1 MTTLVDAEARA
12 AIRDRLDATVVV
24 EAAAGTG
31 KTTALVERIIAVLA
45 SGRAGVDQIAAV
57 TFTEKAAGDLKLRLR
72 AELERAR
79 HEARP
84 RDPARARLEDA
95 RIHLE
100 EARVSTIHTFC
111 ADLLRERPV
120 EARVDPQF
128 QVLTEPDADRLFGAA
143 FGRWLEEQLQ
153 HPGEAVRRALRRR
166 PARSDDG
173 PLARLRVAAW
183 TLAEHRD
190 LDAPWRRDPFDRAA
204 AIHELVARLHDFAAL
219 SARAADPRRDTL
231 YRDTE
236 AARRISARIRR
247 GESVGTPDDDDA
259 EAALVELAFDR
270 DFRRPRKG
278 QGRFYAKEVT
288 RSAVL
293 DAHAE
298 LGTALTD
305 FAGRADADLAA
316 ALQGELRG
324 ALDRYEEVKRH
335 AGVLDFVDL
344 LVRAR
349 DLLRDVATVRADFQR
364 RLTHLFVDEFQD
376 TDPLQAEILLLLAAD
391 DPTERDWRA
400 ARPLPGKLFIVGDP
414 KQSIYRFRRADVG
427 TYLEV
432 KALLEERGAASIQ
445 LTTSF
450 RAVPSL
456 QRFANTAFAPHLRA
470 DPVALQA
477 DYVPLSP
484 YRSEHPAQP
493 ALIALPVPRPYGVR
507 GVTKGAIEASLPDAI
522 GALIDWLVHSSGWT
536 VSEREHAD
544 RRVPL
549 AARHVC
555 ILFRRF
561 VQGWSG
567 TDVTRPYVHALE
579 ARGIPHLLVGGRAF
593 HGREEVETMR
603 AALTAVEWPD
613 DELAVFA
620 TLRGSLFAVG
630 DDALFVYRQTHG
642 RLHPFR
648 VPADLDGELAPIG
661 EALALLAALHRGRN
675 HRPVADTI
683 ARLLEATRAHAGFAL
698 RPSGEQ
704 ILANVLHLAELA
716 RTYEATGGI
725 SFRGFVDRLLEDAE
739 RAQTSEAPILEE
751 GSEGVRI
758 MTVHKAKGLE
768 FPVVVLADITAG
780 LTGGVS
786 RWVDAPRNLCALR
799 IAGWMPAELAEHD
812 AEETSRDAA
821 EGLRVAY
828 VAATRARDLLVVPVV
843 GDERF
848 ESGWVSPLNGALYPP
863 AGRWRPASPADG
875 CPRVGSETVLTRPG
889 ELAFNTESVAPGCHA
904 FDGYDVVWWD
914 PAALAL
920 GAQPRLGVRQEELLG
935 KNTPPALVARNR
947 RRFEDWQADR
957 AAAIAGAAQP
967 EHLVQTA
974 TARAAV
980 AGDIARDVEVIE
992 LPRAD
997 GRPAGPRF
1005 GALVHAALAT
1015 APLDGSPA
1023 DVERAATIQGRLLG
1037 ATADEIAGAGH
1048 VVAAALA
1055 HPLLQ
1060 RARAAA
1066 QCRRETPL
1074 TLHAAD
1080 GTLVEGTVDL
1090 AFRDRDQWTVIDF
1103 KTDQELSK
1111 NLDTYR
1117 RQVALYADAIAA
1129 ATGTPARAVLLRV

>member
-12 AIRDRLDATVVV
+12 AIRAQLDATMVV

-31 KTTALVERIIAVLA
+31 KTTALVQRIIAVLA
-45 SGRAGVDQIAAV
+45 SGRAHVDQIAAV
-57 TFTEKAAGDLKLRLR
+57 TFTEKAAGELKLRLR
-72 AELERAR
+72 AELESAR
-79 HEARP
+79 HAVAPDDAARE
-84 RDPARARLEDA
+84 RLEAA

-128 QVLTEPDADRLFGAA
+128 QVLTESDADRLFGAA
-143 FGRWLEEQLQ
+143 FDRWLETQLQ
-153 HPGEAVRRALRRR
+153 SPGEAVRRALRRR
-166 PARSDDG
+166 PARSGDG
-173 PLARLRVAAW
+173 PVARLRAAAW

-204 AIHELVARLHDFAAL
+204 AIHDLVARLHDFATL
-219 SARAADPRRDTL
+219 SARAADPKRDAF

-247 GESVGTPDDDDA
+247 GESVGARDEDEA
-259 EAALVELAFDR
+259 EAVLVELALER
-270 DFRRPRKG
+270 DFHRARKG
-278 QGRFYAKEVT
+278 YGRFYAKEIA

-293 DAHAE
+293 AAHAE
-298 LGTALTD
+298 LCAALKD
-305 FAGRADADLAA
+305 FAARADADLAA
-316 ALQGELRG
+316 ALQGELRAAVDHYD
-324 ALDRYEEVKRH
+324 ALKRR

-391 DPTERDWRA
+391 DPAQRDWRA
-400 ARPLPGKLFIVGDP
+400 VRPLPGKLFIVGDP

-427 TYLEV
+427 TYLAV
-432 KALLEERGAASIQ
+432 KELLAVRGGMAIQ

-456 QRFANTAFAPHLRA
+456 QRFVNAAFAAHLRA

-484 YRSEHPAQP
+484 YRSEHPGQP
-493 ALIALPVPRPYGVR
+493 ALIALPVPKPYGVR
-507 GVTKGAIEASLPDAI
+507 GVTKGAIEASLPDAV
-522 GALIDWLVHSSGWT
+522 GAFVDWLVRSSGWT

-620 TLRGSLFAVG
+620 TLRGSLFAIG

-648 VPADLDGELAPIG
+648 VPADLHDDLAPIG
-661 EALALLAALHRGRN
+661 EALALLATLHRRRN

-716 RTYEATGGI
+716 RTYESTGGI
-725 SFRGFVDRLLEDAE
+725 SFRGFVERLLDEAE

-751 GSEGVRI
+751 GSDGVRI

-768 FPVVVLADITAG
+768 FPVVVLADITAN
-780 LTGGVS
+780 LTGGLS
-786 RWVDAPRNLCALR
+786 RWVDPPRNLCALR
-799 IAGWMPAELAEHD
+799 IAGWMPAELAEHE

-828 VAATRARDLLVVPVV
+828 VAATRARDLLVVPAV

-848 ESGWVSPLNGALYPP
+848 DTGWISALNGALYPP
-863 AGRWRPASPADG
+863 AGNWRRASVAEG
-875 CPRVGSETVLTRPG
+875 CPRVGTESVLTRPG
-889 ELAFNTESVAPGCHA
+889 ELAFNTESVEPGRHS
-904 FDGYDVVWWD
+904 FGGYDVVWWD
-914 PAALAL
+914 PAALTL
-920 GAQPRLGVRQEELLG
+920 GAQPRLGVRQEELLD
-935 KNTPPALVARNR
+935 KKAPPELVARNR
-947 RRFEDWQADR
+947 RRFETWQADR
-957 AAAIAGAAQP
+957 AAAIAGGALP
-967 EHLVQTA
+967 EHVVQTA

-980 AGDIARDVEVIE
+980 ADDLGRDVEVIE
-992 LPRAD
+992 LPRAAE
-997 GRPAGPRF
+997 RPAGPRF
-1005 GALVHAALAT
+1005 GALVHAVLAT
-1015 APLDGSPA
+1015 APLDGSAA
-1023 DVERAATIQGRLLG
+1023 DIEHHAAIQGRLLG
-1037 ATADEIAGAGH
+1037 ASAEEIAGAGQI
-1048 VVAAALA
+1048 VAAALTQ
-1055 HPLLQ
+1055 PLLQ
-1060 RARAAA
+1060 RARTSQ

-1074 TLHAAD
+1074 TIRAAD

-1090 AFRDRDQWTVIDF
+1090 AFLDAGAWTVIDF
-1103 KTDQELSK
+1103 KTDQELTR
-1111 NLDTYR
+1111 NLDVYR
-1117 RQVALYADAIAA
+1117 RQVALYADAIAG
-1129 ATGTPARAVLLRV
+1129 ATGTPAHAVLLRV

>member
-1 MTTLVDAEARA
+1 MNTLVDAEARA
-12 AIRDRLDATVVV
+12 AIRDQLDATLVV

-31 KTTALVERIIAVLA
+31 KTTALVQRIIAVLA
-45 SGRAGVDQIAAV
+45 SGRARVAQIAAV

-72 AELERAR
+72 AELESAR
-79 HEARP
+79 HAAAADDAARK
-84 RDPARARLEDA
+84 RLEAA

-128 QVLTEPDADRLFGAA
+128 QVLTEADSDRLFGAA
-143 FGRWLEEQLQ
+143 FGQWLETQLQ
-153 HPGEAVRRALRRR
+153 NPGEAVRRALRRR

-173 PLARLRVAAW
+173 PVARLRVAAW

-204 AIHELVARLHDFAAL
+204 AIGDLVARLHDFAAL
-219 SARAADPRRDTL
+219 SARAADPKRDVF
-231 YRDTE
+231 YRDTA

-247 GESVGTPDDDDA
+247 SESVGARDDDEA
-259 EAALVELAFDR
+259 EAVLVELALNR
-270 DFRRPRKG
+270 DFRRTRKG
-278 QGRFYAKEVT
+278 SGRFYAKEIT
-288 RSAVL
+288 RTAVVE
-293 DAHAE
+293 AHGE
-298 LGTALTD
+298 LCGALTA
-305 FAGRADADLAA
+305 FARAADADLAA
-316 ALQGELRG
+316 GLHVELRS
-324 ALDRYEEVKRH
+324 ALDRYEELKRN
-335 AGVLDFVDL
+335 AGALDFVDL

-391 DPTERDWRA
+391 DPSERDWRA
-400 ARPLPGKLFIVGDP
+400 VRPQPGKLFIVGDP

-432 KALLEERGAASIQ
+432 KSLLAGRGATSIQ

-456 QRFANTAFAPHLRA
+456 QRFANAAFAPHLRA

-484 YRSEHPAQP
+484 YRGEIPGQP
-493 ALIALPVPRPYGVR
+493 SLIALPVPRPYGVR
-507 GVTKGAIEASLPDAI
+507 GVTKGAIEASLPDAV
-522 GALIDWLVHSSGWT
+522 GALVDWLVHSSGWT
-536 VSEREHAD
+536 VSEREDAD

-549 AARHVC
+549 AARHIC

-593 HGREEVETMR
+593 HGRDEVETMR

-642 RLHPFR
+642 HLHPFR
-648 VPADLDGELAPIG
+648 VPAELTPELAPIG
-661 EALALLAALHRGRN
+661 EALALLATLHRGRN
-675 HRPVADTI
+675 RRPVADTI

-716 RTYEATGGI
+716 RTYETTGGI
-725 SFRGFVDRLLEDAE
+725 SFRGFVERLLDEAE

-751 GSEGVRI
+751 GSDGVRI

-799 IAGWMPAELAEHD
+799 IAGWMPAELAEHETD
-812 AEETSRDAA
+812 ETSRDAA

-848 ESGWVSPLNGALYPP
+848 DSGWVSALNGALYPV
-863 AGRWRPASPADG
+863 ADRWRRAGAADG
-875 CPRVGSETVLTRPG
+875 CPRVGDETVLTRPS
-889 ELAFNTESVAPGCHA
+889 ELAFNTESVEPGCHA

-914 PAALAL
+914 PAALSL
-920 GAQPRLGVRQEELLG
+920 GAEPRLGVRQEELLG
-935 KNTPPALVARNR
+935 KDTPPELVARNR

-957 AAAIAGAAQP
+957 AAAIAGGAQP
-967 EHLVQTA
+967 EHVVQTA
-974 TARAAV
+974 TARAA
-980 AGDIARDVEVIE
+980 GTEGLARDVEVVE
-992 LPRAD
+992 LPRAAD
-997 GRPAGPRF
+997 RPAGPRF
-1005 GALVHAALAT
+1005 GALVHAVLAT
-1015 APLDGSPA
+1015 TPLDGSAA
-1023 DVERAATIQGRLLG
+1023 DVEHSAAIQGRMLG
-1037 ATADEIAGAGH
+1037 ASADEIAGVGQI
-1048 VVAAALA
+1048 VAAALA
-1055 HPLLQ
+1055 HPLLR
-1060 RARAAA
+1060 RARAAD

-1074 TLHAAD
+1074 TLRAAD

-1090 AFRDRDQWTVIDF
+1090 AFLDAGAWTVVDF
-1103 KTDQELSK
+1103 KTDHELARH
-1111 NLDTYR
+1111 LDVYR